1 MFAATE
7 NAPSVAANWMSALH
21 AKPQCSRQMPSR
33 VLAVAV

>member
-7 NAPSVAANWMSALH
+7 NAQSVAANWMSALH

-33 VLAVAV
+33 ALTASV